1 MSVQAAPYVVRLEH
15 EKIGDDGRLPV
26 ADSLRVP
33 FRWIC
38 ALDVCFAGDRRR
50 HRGSGVLIGP
60 RQVLTAAH
68 VLYRTTDG
76 AGPSSV
82 DVAPA
87 RSGRTDPVGRIK
99 AVAYSVPGKFFSP
112 PPRVSA
118 RSKVWAG
125 SRFDLALVTLGSD
138 AATLVPA
145 GSTDR
150 QVLSHWGHQTGGA
163 GTVFRGLERT
173 LVGGKRVTTSGYPT
187 DRCGAAKKEPAK
199 LCPDRRDWSTVQFW
213 HPGTVLDTTTLPGLL
228 LHDADTFEG
237 QSGSP
242 VWMTLRDGRRLM
254 VGIHL
259 GARILKNKT
268 TGARLP
274 VRANKAVHLSPEVV
288 TWVRSLMPGQP

>member
-15 EKIGDDGRLPV
+15 EKIGDDDRLPV
-26 ADSLRVP
+26 TDSLRVP

-82 DVAPA
+82 YVAPA

-99 AVAYSVPGKFFSP
+99 AAAYSIPGSFLAP
-112 PPRVSA
+112 PADAGVTSA
-118 RSKVWAG
+118 VWAG

-150 QVLSHWGHQTGGA
+150 QALSHWGHPTGGNK
-163 GTVFRGLERT
+163 TVFRGVDLK
-173 LVGGKRVTTSGYPT
+173 LVTGRRVTTSGYPT
-187 DRCGAAKKEPAK
+187 DRCGAAKPDPAK
-199 LCPDRRDWSTVQFW
+199 PCDRRDWSTVQFW
-213 HPGTVLDTTTLPGLL
+213 HPGTVVDTTTRPGLL
-228 LHDADTFEG
+228 LHTADTFEG

-242 VWMTLRDGRRLM
+242 VWMTARDGRRLL

-259 GARILKNKT
+259 GARILKNKK
-268 TGARLP
+268 TGAKLP
-274 VRANKAVHLSPEVV
+274 VTTNKAVHLSPAVV
-288 TWVRSLMPGQP
+288 SWVRSLMPGTP